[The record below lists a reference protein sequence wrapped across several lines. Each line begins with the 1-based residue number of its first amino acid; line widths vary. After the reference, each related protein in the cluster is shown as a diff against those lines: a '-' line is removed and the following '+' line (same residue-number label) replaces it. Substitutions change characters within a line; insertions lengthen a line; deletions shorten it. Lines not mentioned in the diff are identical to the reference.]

1 MTAPGRPIDAIVLGG
16 SAGALDALAMLVA
29 ALPATCPLAVV
40 VVIHLPPTRPSRL
53 ASVLAARCLLPVR
66 EIEDKDPVVP
76 GVVFVAPPDY
86 HALIERAR
94 TFALAQDLLVHFSR
108 PAIDVLFE
116 SAADA
121 YGDRLAGVVLS
132 GANAAG
138 ARGLAAI
145 ERAGGTCLVQAPATA
160 VVRDM
165 PEAALA
171 AAPKARALPVDAL
184 AAWLGAA
191 ARGRAPAGGPTPG
204 SASP

>member
-1 MTAPGRPIDAIVLGG
+1 MTATGKAIDAIVMGG
-16 SAGALDALAMLVA
+16 SAGSLEALSQLVA
-29 ALPATCPLAVV
+29 ALPAGCPLAVAV
-40 VVIHLPPTRPSRL
+40 VVHLPPTRPSRL
-53 ASVLAARCLLPVR
+53 AGVLAARCLLPVR

-86 HALIERAR
+86 HALIERER
-94 TFALAQDLLVHFSR
+94 TFALSSDDLVHFSR

-132 GANAAG
+132 GANADG

-160 VVRDM
+160 PVTEM
-165 PEAALA
+165 PQAALA
-171 AAPKARALPVDAL
+171 ATPGARCLPVGEI
-184 AAWLGAA
+184 AAWLGAVARAQA
-191 ARGRAPAGGPTPG
+191 AGPAPG
-204 SASP
+204 SAAT